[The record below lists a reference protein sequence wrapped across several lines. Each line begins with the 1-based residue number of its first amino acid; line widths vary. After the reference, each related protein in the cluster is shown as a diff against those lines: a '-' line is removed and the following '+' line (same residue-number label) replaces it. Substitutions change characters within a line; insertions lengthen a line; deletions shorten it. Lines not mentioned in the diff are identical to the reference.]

1 MSGDLKWTGTR
12 CEFIFGSNSL
22 DPLPLLVRWF
32 PGETGDITMIV
43 VGATALEFVA
53 GSFTPYAI
61 DEAADRR
68 LTD

>member
-1 MSGDLKWTGTR
+1 MDGH
-12 CEFIFGSNSL
+12 
-22 DPLPLLVRWF
+22 PLRAHLRIELPRPAAALVRWF

-61 DEAADRR
+61 DEAADRW